1 MGHRFRAFVT
11 AQVTCAIAS
20 LVASLG
26 CAGVISASPWDG
38 AQIVPREI
46 IVTALRQQ
54 QAQGYRIDAVAN
66 SVRLQSGVMFAIA
79 EAMDTVTPR
88 PLPYRID
95 HRDYYFAFLE
105 VTRLTPE
112 TAPSFVKAPY
122 AAREDYLVDA
132 RLEQIIDLE
141 KTKKVDRP
149 QRALNVK
156 AGWPPAEG
164 APTSY
169 SYEDHSTD
177 PAIETKREQVTSWRI
192 LDYGQAIVYDDIQ
205 GVGGRAISGLLGWI
219 FSLIGHAQAL
229 QTRFAIAE
237 DGTQVSRTTA
247 HKFLKLTQTITIRPD
262 GSVLTGLPDNRPD
275 LASLERMLINLP
287 LRVKYLRMDRS
298 KMPLAGH

>member
-1 MGHRFRAFVT
+1 MGNRFRAFVT
-11 AQVTCAIAS
+11 AQVTCVIAS

-26 CAGVISASPWDG
+26 CAGVLRASPWEG

-46 IVTALRQQ
+46 IVAALRQE

-66 SVRLQSGVMFAIA
+66 SVRLQSGVMLAIA
-79 EAMDTVTPR
+79 EAMSTANPQR
-88 PLPYRID
+88 QPYRID
-95 HRDYYFAFLE
+95 HRDYYLAFLE
-105 VTRLTPE
+105 VTGLTPE

-132 RLEQIIDLE
+132 RLEKIFDLDA
-141 KTKKVDRP
+141 TVDLP

-156 AGWPPAEG
+156 AGWPPVPG

-205 GVGGRAISGLLGWI
+205 GVGGRAISGLLGAI

-247 HKFLKLTQTITIRPD
+247 HKVLTLTQTITIRPD
-262 GSVLTGLPDNRPD
+262 GRVLTGLPDNRPD
-275 LASLERMLINLP
+275 LERLERMLINLP
-287 LRVKYLRMDRS
+287 MRVTYLPMDRS
-298 KMPLAGH
+298 PMPPAEN